1 MNRIDWRQVGVF
13 AAILLVIFLVGI
25 TASPLLFGAYRGWGT
40 RGPGMIGRGWSQGW
54 YPFGGG
60 MERYPGGFFGGTFG
74 WLFMLA
80 ATLFPVGLLV
90 LLILGIVGLV
100 RILRRPPSEAAPS
113 PQSCLNCGRSVDAD
127 WRHCP
132 HCGEELPG
140 PA

>member
-25 TASPLLFGAYRGWGT
+25 TALPLLFGAHRGWGIG
-40 RGPGMIGRGWSQGW
+40 GPGMIGRGWPRGW

-60 MERYPGGFFGGTFG
+60 MERYPRGFFGGTFA
-74 WLFMLA
+74 WLFTLA
-80 ATLFPVGLLV
+80 ATLFPLGLLV

-100 RILRRPPSEAAPS
+100 RVVRRRPSEAAPL
-113 PQSCLNCGRSVDAD
+113 PQSCLNCGRPVAAD

-132 HCGEELPG
+132 YCGEELGG